1 MHPSTRRSATGR
13 TRLECARARAAT
25 SRTGARE
32 GSSWPRPWPRR
43 LQSPTPSTSSIPTT
57 PRSRKRSRR
66 WPSAC
71 TERAGSSMT
80 STRPGRST
88 LTSATASAG
97 CRCAS
102 PRLTCRSLQTRPS
115 RALRPVGCCRC
126 ERFARRSA
134 PASSTRSAATCAR
147 CPAFPPPPRRHG
159 LTSTIAERSSGFP
172 RRAGRHRR
180 QFVVVS
186 LTAVAPLAAAGLFG
200 LVSGFNDGGN
210 LMASFTSGRLITPR
224 VAAALLLFSVAG
236 PLVIGTA
243 VAQTVGTNVIDLR
256 GQGELDY
263 VLITLSSLSVVLLSW
278 RIGIPTSMTL
288 ALVGAMLGWV
298 AAGGELGLIHWRGVA
313 RILLGMPISVLGGG
327 LLALLLYAGVR
338 RYLGGSSHASILG
351 LARFQFATAAIQ
363 AFAYG
368 ANDMEK
374 TVGLIAVGLS
384 FPNHGQAVVF
394 WGPTPIIGAFVLF
407 FLGAIFGGARVAR
420 RIGSGVLKVRPMQA
434 LAQQLAS
441 GGVVSVLAIAGAPVS
456 MTQTI
461 DGGLVGVRAA
471 QRASSIRWGIVREIV
486 GS

>member
-1 MHPSTRRSATGR
+1 M
-13 TRLECARARAAT
+13 
-25 SRTGARE
+25 
-32 GSSWPRPWPRR
+32 
-43 LQSPTPSTSSIPTT
+43 
-57 PRSRKRSRR
+57 
-66 WPSAC
+66 
-71 TERAGSSMT
+71 
-80 STRPGRST
+80 
-88 LTSATASAG
+88 
-97 CRCAS
+97 
-102 PRLTCRSLQTRPS
+102 
-115 RALRPVGCCRC
+115 
-126 ERFARRSA
+126 
-134 PASSTRSAATCAR
+134 
-147 CPAFPPPPRRHG
+147 
-159 LTSTIAERSSGFP
+159 
-172 RRAGRHRR
+172 
-180 QFVVVS
+180 VS
-186 LTAVAPLAAAGLFG
+186 LAAVAPLAAAGLFG

-327 LLALLLYAGVR
+327 MLALLLYAGVR
-338 RYLGGSSHASILG
+338 RFLGGRSHASILG
-351 LARFQFATAAIQ
+351 LARLQFATAAIQ

-394 WGPTPIIGAFVLF
+394 SGPTPIIGAFILF

-441 GGVVSVLAIAGAPVS
+441 GGVVSVLAMAGAPVS

-461 DGGLVGVRAA
+461 DGGLVGVGAA
-471 QRASSIRWGIVREIV
+471 QRASSIRWGIVREMV
-486 GS
+486 GSWLLTLPLALLVAAVLHLLVRFIYFPA